1 MTAIETL
8 KARLPNGNKAKAEL
22 IYDQHAANPREGDN
36 LGTILI
42 APNKAHWIANRDV
55 AVDISIPLGKNPH
68 EHWENIRKQQL
79 NLKKSD
85 IVAYPITKHE
95 HGEISLQLCYKSGW
109 ERGVVVGFIYV
120 TKETLRKCYGVD
132 RITKSI
138 IERAKNCLQSE
149 LDMLTAWLNGDC
161 YGYQIKEYAL
171 TDDGLDWEEVDVLDA
186 CWGYLDKEQA
196 LDDMQNM
203 LKLLTATKNP
213 LTLNIG
219 DTPKNPLTLNIVCK
233 NILKSP

>member
-1 MTAIETL
+1 MKAIETL

-22 IYDQHAANPREGDN
+22 VYDQHATNPREGDN

-42 APNKAHWIANRDV
+42 SPDKSHWIANRDS
-55 AVDISIPLGKNPH
+55 AVDTSIPFGNSSY
-68 EHWENIRKQQL
+68 EHWENLRHKQL

-85 IVAYPITKHE
+85 IAIVYPITKYE
-95 HGEISLQLCYKSGW
+95 HGSISLSLGYKQGW
-109 ERGVVVGFIYV
+109 GYGVVGFVYV

-138 IERAKNCLQSE
+138 IERAQNCIQSE

-161 YGYQIKEYAL
+161 YGWQIKEYAL
-171 TDDGLDWEEVDVLDA
+171 DDGLDWKEVDVLDS
-186 CWGYLDKEQA
+186 CWEYFDKEQA

-203 LKLLTATKNP
+203 LKLLTKTKNQP
-213 LTLNIG
+213 EE
-219 DTPKNPLTLNIVCK
+219 V
-233 NILKSP
+233 